1 MSANHKFVHLRVHTA
16 YSLLEG
22 AITLDSLVPT
32 CKSLN
37 MPAVAMTDSNNL
49 FGALEFSQKCSQ
61 NGVQPIIGCQLDFD
75 DSEFSAFEKFSEIV
89 LIAKNG
95 TGYANL
101 LRLVSK
107 YHIESDM
114 EDGEITDERGRRV
127 TLSSLSE
134 FNEGLILLTGGVN
147 GGVSRLIYKNKEEK
161 AEELLIRLSKIFED
175 RLYIELQRH
184 GLQQERAVEEKLIEF
199 GYKHH
204 LPLVATNDCFFMSK
218 DMFESHDALI
228 CISEGAYLDQPEE
241 RRRMTPDHYF
251 KTPEEMV
258 KLFSDIPEAINN
270 TLLIAKRCSLMA
282 ETRDPLLPAA
292 PVRSHDVTDTAELT
306 ELATN
311 GLMKRLDDMVLNK
324 KELTNSTE
332 DRKKTY
338 FDRLEY
344 EISIISK
351 MQFSGYFLIVA
362 DFIQWAKSN
371 GIPVGPGRGS
381 GAGSLVAWALTIT
394 DLDPIRFGLLFERFL
409 NPERVSMPD
418 FDIDFCQERRD
429 EVIEY
434 VQSKYGKDRV
444 AQIITFGTLQPR
456 AALRDVGRVLQMP
469 YTQVD
474 GICKLIP
481 NNPANPVSLD
491 EAIDSEIELKK
502 QIKENAEVE
511 RLINISR
518 DLEGLYRHAS
528 THAAGV
534 VIGDRPLTDIIPLY
548 RDPDSN
554 IPVTQFAMKWAEA
567 SGLVK
572 FDFLGLKTL
581 TVLSATIDLLREKG
595 VDLDLSSI
603 PLDDELTFSLLGSGE
618 TTGLFQLESAGMRD
632 VLRKMQPDSFGDII
646 AAVALFRPGPME
658 NIPSYIKRKHG
669 EEPPDYLHDQ
679 LKDILKET
687 YGIIIYQEQ
696 VMQIAQELAG
706 YTLGGAD
713 LLRRAMGKKI
723 QSEMDDQREVFV
735 AGAVERGV
743 AQGKATEIFD
753 LVSRFAGYGFNKS
766 HAAAYALVAYQ
777 TAFLKAHY
785 PTQFMAAS
793 MTLDINNTDKLGEF
807 KQELDRLGIALLP
820 PDINYSSSA
829 FSVEE
834 TLVNSH
840 TSLSVRYALAAIKNV
855 GMGAMEG
862 LVKQRILSGKLT
874 TIEEFVKVLDPKIL
888 NKRMLENLI
897 RAGALDCLSTNR
909 RQLFENIE
917 TILKHASTF
926 KDNHNSEQIGLFLD
940 DLDSSRGLNL
950 SDIADWNN
958 LDRLKEEF
966 SAIGFYLS
974 AHPLDEYA
982 AALDELGVKS
992 ISEIRSNK
1000 LVGNIKIAGIV
1011 TAVAERTSQRGNKY
1025 AFIRLSDNTGVFEAT
1040 VFNDLLSAHKN
1051 NFMPGSAIVINAVVV
1066 MEGQTFRMTIQSV
1079 KDLHK
1084 LLENRAS
1091 KVTILVEQESSIC
1104 DLCGALSELGPGAAE
1119 IVLASHLDQS
1129 TRIEMSLPG
1138 KYKVKPG
1145 FGAAIEALPGI
1156 ISVEN

>member
-22 AITLDSLVPT
+22 AVTLDSLVPT

-37 MPAVAMTDSNNL
+37 MPAVAMTDTNNL

-75 DSEFSAFEKFSEIV
+75 DGEFSAFEKFSEIV
-89 LIAKNG
+89 LIAKNS

-147 GGVSRLIYKNKEEK
+147 GSVSRLIYKNKEEK
-161 AEELLIRLSKIFED
+161 AEELLISLSKIFED

-204 LPLVATNDCFFMSK
+204 IPLVATNDCFFMSK

-228 CISEGAYLDQPEE
+228 CISEGAYLDQPDE

-292 PVRSHDVTDTAELT
+292 PVRSHDVTDTAELK
-306 ELATN
+306 ELATS
-311 GLMKRLDDMVLNK
+311 GLMKRLDDMVLNE

-332 DRKKTY
+332 DKKKTY

-581 TVLSATIDLLREKG
+581 TVLSATVDLLRDKG

-603 PLDDELTFSLLGSGE
+603 PLG
-618 TTGLFQLESAGMRD
+618 
-632 VLRKMQPDSFGDII
+632 
-646 AAVALFRPGPME
+646 
-658 NIPSYIKRKHG
+658 
-669 EEPPDYLHDQ
+669 
-679 LKDILKET
+679 
-687 YGIIIYQEQ
+687 
-696 VMQIAQELAG
+696 
-706 YTLGGAD
+706 
-713 LLRRAMGKKI
+713 
-723 QSEMDDQREVFV
+723 
-735 AGAVERGV
+735 
-743 AQGKATEIFD
+743 
-753 LVSRFAGYGFNKS
+753 
-766 HAAAYALVAYQ
+766 
-777 TAFLKAHY
+777 
-785 PTQFMAAS
+785 
-793 MTLDINNTDKLGEF
+793 
-807 KQELDRLGIALLP
+807 
-820 PDINYSSSA
+820 
-829 FSVEE
+829 
-834 TLVNSH
+834 
-840 TSLSVRYALAAIKNV
+840 
-855 GMGAMEG
+855 
-862 LVKQRILSGKLT
+862 
-874 TIEEFVKVLDPKIL
+874 
-888 NKRMLENLI
+888 
-897 RAGALDCLSTNR
+897 
-909 RQLFENIE
+909 
-917 TILKHASTF
+917 
-926 KDNHNSEQIGLFLD
+926 
-940 DLDSSRGLNL
+940 
-950 SDIADWNN
+950 
-958 LDRLKEEF
+958 
-966 SAIGFYLS
+966 
-974 AHPLDEYA
+974 
-982 AALDELGVKS
+982 
-992 ISEIRSNK
+992 
-1000 LVGNIKIAGIV
+1000 
-1011 TAVAERTSQRGNKY
+1011 
-1025 AFIRLSDNTGVFEAT
+1025 
-1040 VFNDLLSAHKN
+1040 
-1051 NFMPGSAIVINAVVV
+1051 
-1066 MEGQTFRMTIQSV
+1066 
-1079 KDLHK
+1079 
-1084 LLENRAS
+1084 
-1091 KVTILVEQESSIC
+1091 
-1104 DLCGALSELGPGAAE
+1104 
-1119 IVLASHLDQS
+1119 
-1129 TRIEMSLPG
+1129 
-1138 KYKVKPG
+1138 
-1145 FGAAIEALPGI
+1145 
-1156 ISVEN
+1156 

>member
-1 MSANHKFVHLRVHTA
+1 
-16 YSLLEG
+16 
-22 AITLDSLVPT
+22 
-32 CKSLN
+32 
-37 MPAVAMTDSNNL
+37 
-49 FGALEFSQKCSQ
+49 
-61 NGVQPIIGCQLDFD
+61 
-75 DSEFSAFEKFSEIV
+75 
-89 LIAKNG
+89 
-95 TGYANL
+95 
-101 LRLVSK
+101 
-107 YHIESDM
+107 
-114 EDGEITDERGRRV
+114 
-127 TLSSLSE
+127 
-134 FNEGLILLTGGVN
+134 
-147 GGVSRLIYKNKEEK
+147 
-161 AEELLIRLSKIFED
+161 
-175 RLYIELQRH
+175 
-184 GLQQERAVEEKLIEF
+184 
-199 GYKHH
+199 
-204 LPLVATNDCFFMSK
+204 
-218 DMFESHDALI
+218 MFESHDALI

-292 PVRSHDVTDTAELT
+292 PVRSHDVTDTAELK

-311 GLMKRLDDMVLNK
+311 GLMKRLDDMALNK

-332 DRKKTY
+332 DKKKTY

-581 TVLSATIDLLREKG
+581 TVLSATIDLLRDKG

-603 PLDDELTFSLLGSGE
+603 PLDDESTFSLLGSGE

-646 AAVALFRPGPME
+646 AADAIFRPGPME

-735 AGAVERGV
+735 AGAIERGV

-834 TLVNSH
+834 TVVNS
-840 TSLSVRYALAAIKNV
+840 TTLLSVRYALAAIKNV

-909 RQLFENIE
+909 RQLYENIE

-950 SDIADWNN
+950 SEIADWNN

-974 AHPLDEYA
+974 AHPLDEYV

-1000 LVGNIKIAGIV
+1000 VVGNIKIAGIV

-1040 VFNDLLSAHKN
+1040 VFNDLLSAHKI

-1066 MEGQTFRMTIQSV
+1066 LEEQTFRMTIQSV
-1079 KDLHK
+1079 EDLHK

-1091 KVTILVEQESSIC
+1091 KVTI
-1104 DLCGALSELGPGAAE
+1104 
-1119 IVLASHLDQS
+1119 
-1129 TRIEMSLPG
+1129 
-1138 KYKVKPG
+1138 
-1145 FGAAIEALPGI
+1145 
-1156 ISVEN
+1156 